1 MTRGRAPAQTFVLA
15 AFALVALLAFVG
27 LVLNLGLFWVERRH
41 LQNAADAAA
50 LAATWRVLDERT
62 SRVFLDSAV
71 LASTQRLVAQNQVTL
86 GASRAMSAQYVDQ
99 SGTVLATVGGGSMP
113 ATTAGVHVN
122 LSGPVSLLLA
132 GFVGQNSITVSTDA
146 EARLVPVASQSSM
159 TSMVP
164 LVVPLASYLSGGTS
178 TYDLY
183 SLANPFLDLTTAGAG
198 STPAPSY
205 GPMHTNLQYWSD
217 GSHAVGSLSVGSTVA
232 LAGPGFAADVQAG
245 LLDNARRQSLPNDPQ
260 YIALGVPPYILITVP
275 VCQPCSGPNVTI
287 VGFVRFNLAKSQIG
301 STSLVGWFVSSV
313 DDPASTS
320 RQPGPLWGPGIVNLT
335 R

>member
-1 MTRGRAPAQTFVLA
+1 M
-15 AFALVALLAFVG
+15 VALLAFVG

-71 LASTQRLVAQNQVTL
+71 LAEAQRLVAQNQVTL
-86 GASRAMSAQYVDQ
+86 GASRALNANYVDQ
-99 SGTVLATVGGGSMP
+99 SGTLLATVGGGSMP
-113 ATTAGVHVN
+113 TTTAGVRVN
-122 LSGPVSLLLA
+122 LSGPVSLLLS

-146 EARLVPVASQSSM
+146 EARLVPVASQTSM
-159 TSMVP
+159 TTIVP
-164 LVVPLASYLSGGTS
+164 LVVPLSSYLSGGTS

-183 SLANPFLDLTTAGAG
+183 SLANPYLDLTTVSGG

-205 GPMHTNLQYWSD
+205 GDMHTNLQYWSD

-232 LAGPGFAADVQAG
+232 LAGAGYAADVQAG
-245 LLDNARRQSLPNDPQ
+245 LLDNARRESLPNDPQ
-260 YIALGVPPYILITVP
+260 YIALGVPPYILITLP
-275 VCQPCSGPNVTI
+275 VCQPCSGPGVTI
-287 VGFVRFNLAKSQIG
+287 VGFVRFNLAKSQIR
-301 STSLVGWFVSSV
+301 STTLVGWFVSSV
-313 DDPASTS
+313 DDPSSTA
-320 RQPGPLWGPGIVNLT
+320 RQPGPVWGPNIVNLT